1 MVVVAQLVRAPDCGS
16 GGRRFE
22 PGLPPKIKGLF
33 FRPFFVS
40 ILSFKIIFTFDNNY
54 FNSFTNPIK
63 YYKMK
68 NYLKKSKL
76 SISSKLIRTALTS
89 NPPIGLLSQSFM
101 MSADNLSSQFN
112 AGSSNYVIPRSSLS
126 PFGFGI
132 FKKASTSPT
141 AGT

>member
-63 YYKMK
+63 YYKNNVVNLIK
-68 NYLKKSKL
+68 LVEIIDEYNIKSFVF
-76 SISSKLIRTALTS
+76 SSSCTVYGTPEHTPVSEESDIKPA
-89 NPPIGLLSQSFM
+89 F
-101 MSADNLSSQFN
+101 
-112 AGSSNYVIPRSSLS
+112 S
-126 PFGFGI
+126 PYGFT
-132 FKKASTSPT
+132 KQVVRRHP
-141 AGT
+141 